1 MALSILC
8 QWPEKRNDS
17 ASEDGDIPLE
27 DVKKLMRD
35 EAGKLTWGQIV
46 EILARHIK
54 KGGSSL
60 SVDRNLMRD
69 VKVDGGMFRAG
80 FIKFLDLLC
89 RVSGNRIIVET
100 R

>member
-1 MALSILC
+1 
-8 QWPEKRNDS
+8 
-17 ASEDGDIPLE
+17 
-27 DVKKLMRD
+27 MRE
-35 EAGKLTWGQIV
+35 EAGKLTWGQIM

-100 R
+100 S